1 MLTLRKIEAVT
12 VGANSKPKLPILISQ
27 CGVRGDPGRLP
38 RRGEAHGMGW
48 GHNEL
53 RAIRGG
59 VGGRCFLGAAARF
72 WVVRRPDF
80 CFFGTIPARRSPPLL
95 SLSHRHSPPMRF
107 SGDVRATAAG
117 AAFA

>member
-27 CGVRGDPGRLP
+27 CGVRSDPGRLP
-38 RRGEAHGMGW
+38 RRGEAHNVGW

-59 VGGRCFLGAAARF
+59 VG
-72 WVVRRPDF
+72 VVVF
-80 CFFGTIPARRSPPLL
+80 SARR
-95 SLSHRHSPPMRF
+95 
-107 SGDVRATAAG
+107 RAFG
-117 AAFA
+117 